1 MAFLGLIVTAFAK
14 ILSLLINFYT
24 ILLVA
29 RIILSWVNPD
39 PGNAIVR
46 FIHQS
51 TEPALIRGRRL
62 LPVSFFQFGIDFSPI
77 IIFILLT
84 LIETIVVGGLYDLAY
99 MLRNR

>member
-1 MAFLGLIVTAFAK
+1 MAFLGLIVVAVAK

-39 PGNAIVR
+39 PSNAIVR
-46 FIHQS
+46 FIYQS
-51 TEPALIRGRRL
+51 TEPVLMRVRQL
-62 LPVSFFQFGIDFSPI
+62 LPTSFFQFGFDFSPI
-77 IIFILLT
+77 LVFILLT

-99 MLRNR
+99 RLRNG